1 MKRNSQHSIVD
12 TRAFR
17 PSPNPFNTR
26 QAHLRKRRT
35 IIVLGVDPGTLVTGY
50 GIVARQDSEMRLLEC
65 GAIKNG
71 TNESIPLRLRRI
83 YSDLQAVINRFHPDE
98 FAIESAFY
106 GKNAQSALKLGH
118 ARGVSILAAVER
130 EIPTTEYSPR
140 EVKKAV
146 VGSGRASK
154 EQVQVMVK
162 RILDVA
168 DRKMLHDTSDALAIA
183 LCHLHRITVP
193 TSKHRDW
200 KSYVAA
206 HPERVRS

>member
-1 MKRNSQHSIVD
+1 
-12 TRAFR
+12 
-17 PSPNPFNTR
+17 
-26 QAHLRKRRT
+26 LRKRRT

-50 GIVARQDSEMRLLEC
+50 GVVARKDSEMHLLGC
-65 GAIKNG
+65 GIIKNG
-71 TNESIPLRLRRI
+71 SDESIPLRLRRI
-83 YSDLQAVINRFHPDE
+83 YADLQAVINRFHPDE

-154 EQVQVMVK
+154 EQVQFMVK

-168 DRKMLHDTSDALAIA
+168 DRKMVHDTSDALAIA

-200 KSYVAA
+200 KTYIAA
-206 HPERVRS
+206 HPERVKS